1 MRSRGRHMQTE
12 STNATSSHGAGT
24 VGAGRR
30 LETIVR
36 PIARP
41 SARSRLAPYT
51 PASPAP
57 GSASAP
63 RSRASHA
70 GSQSS
75 VSLWRKQRTSVSASR
90 QARLSA
96 AITPSLA
103 GLRANVNGYGYG
115 KCPKNSGVPSVE
127 PLSMTTRR
135 NGSVVARR
143 LSRHAR
149 VSSSPLKTHS
159 TRLTRGAARTAS
171 LAAVDRDV
179 CGVGGAGVFRART
192 DQSVVGVLLHHVR
205 DPPGH
210 PADREDRREL
220 IRRDPH
226 RLVRRARV
234 EIDVRVDVL
243 VLGDDAGHRVEDLDV
258 AGVARLPAELG
269 RQPAQVLGAR
279 VLDTVDAVTAT
290 PAAPSA

>member
-1 MRSRGRHMQTE
+1 MRSRRRHMQTE
-12 STNATSSHGAGT
+12 STKATSSHGART

-36 PIARP
+36 PTARP

-51 PASPAP
+51 PASPL
-57 GSASAP
+57 
-63 RSRASHA
+63 RSRASHT

-115 KCPKNSGVPSVE
+115 KCPKSSGVPSVE

-149 VSSSPLKTHS
+149 VSSSQLRTHI

-171 LAAVDRDV
+171 LAAVDRNV
-179 CGVGGAGVFRART
+179 RGVGRAGVFRARP
-192 DQSVVGVLLHHVR
+192 DQPVVGVLLHDVR
-205 DPPGH
+205 GPPGDA
-210 PADREDRREL
+210 ADREDRREL
-220 IRRDPH
+220 VRRDPH
-226 RLVRRARV
+226 RIVRSARV
-234 EIDVRVDVL
+234 E
-243 VLGDDAGHRVEDLDV
+243 
-258 AGVARLPAELG
+258 
-269 RQPAQVLGAR
+269 
-279 VLDTVDAVTAT
+279 
-290 PAAPSA
+290 

>member
-12 STNATSSHGAGT
+12 STKATSSRGART

-36 PIARP
+36 PTARP
-41 SARSRLAPYT
+41 SARSRLAPYK

-57 GSASAP
+57 GSARAL

-96 AITPSLA
+96 AMTPSLA
-103 GLRANVNGYGYG
+103 GLRAKVSGYGYG
-115 KCPKNSGVPSVE
+115 KCRKNSVVPSVE
-127 PLSMTTRR
+127 PLSMTTSR

-149 VSSSPLKTHS
+149 VSSSPLKTHI

-171 LAAVDRDV
+171 LAAVDRNV
-179 CGVGGAGVFRART
+179 RGVGRAGGFRARPGPP
-192 DQSVVGVLLHHVR
+192 GVCGLLHDVR
-205 DPPGH
+205 GPPRDA
-210 PADREDRREL
+210 ADREERRG
-220 IRRDPH
+220 
-226 RLVRRARV
+226 LVPRGPPPPLSGARG
-234 EIDVRVDVL
+234 EIDGRGGGAVL
-243 VLGDDAGHRVEDLDV
+243 RG
-258 AGVARLPAELG
+258 
-269 RQPAQVLGAR
+269 GAR
-279 VLDTVDAVTAT
+279 
-290 PAAPSA
+290 P

>member
-1 MRSRGRHMQTE
+1 MRSRRRHMQTE
-12 STNATSSHGAGT
+12 STKATSSHGART

-36 PIARP
+36 PTARP

-63 RSRASHA
+63 RSRASHT

-103 GLRANVNGYGYG
+103 GFRANVNGYGYG
-115 KCPKNSGVPSVE
+115 KCPKSSGVPSVE

-149 VSSSPLKTHS
+149 VSSSPLKTHI
-159 TRLTRGAARTAS
+159 TRLTRGAAGPAAPR
-171 LAAVDRDV
+171 AVDR
-179 CGVGGAGVFRART
+179 GGRRVGGAGGFRART
-192 DQSVVGVLLHHVR
+192 NQPVVGVLLHHVR
-205 DPPGH
+205 GPPGH

-220 IRRDPH
+220 VRRDPH
-226 RLVRRARV
+226 RLVRRAPVDIDARRHHLATRHNRTPRV
-234 EIDVRVDVL
+234 W
-243 VLGDDAGHRVEDLDV
+243 HRD
-258 AGVARLPAELG
+258 GVSG
-269 RQPAQVLGAR
+269 Y
-279 VLDTVDAVTAT
+279 
-290 PAAPSA
+290 